1 VPMLPSVAPMAE
13 VVKQMIG
20 YTVALVVSTVVFW
33 PVASLG
39 LIYGIS
45 AIILGVIFILGTITL
60 GKNPTAAASMRLFGY
75 SITYV
80 TLLFGAMMLDVFVEH
95 GVS

>member
-1 VPMLPSVAPMAE
+1 
-13 VVKQMIG
+13 MIV
-20 YTVALVVSTVVFW
+20 YTVLLVASTLVLW
-33 PVASLG
+33 PVANLG
-39 LIYGIS
+39 FIYGVT
-45 AIILGVIFILGTITL
+45 AVILGAIFIWGTIAL
-60 GKNPTAAASMRLFGY
+60 GKNPTPSASMRLFGY

>member
-1 VPMLPSVAPMAE
+1 
-13 VVKQMIG
+13 
-20 YTVALVVSTVVFW
+20 
-33 PVASLG
+33 

-45 AIILGVIFILGTITL
+45 AVVLGAIFIWGTIAL
-60 GKNPTAAASMRLFGY
+60 GKNPTAADSMRLFGY